1 MNINFLGISFDSPN
15 AEAIAQFWAQV
26 LGREITEGASADF
39 AAVAADDLAP
49 SGPLLMFHKVPE
61 GKTVKNRLHLDLSSS
76 HFESESA
83 RLLALGASKLTDIK
97 ADDDQIR
104 WTTFADPDGNEFDLV
119 NRRD

>member
-49 SGPLLMFHKVPE
+49 SGPC
-61 GKTVKNRLHLDLSSS
+61 
-76 HFESESA
+76 
-83 RLLALGASKLTDIK
+83 
-97 ADDDQIR
+97 
-104 WTTFADPDGNEFDLV
+104 
-119 NRRD
+119 